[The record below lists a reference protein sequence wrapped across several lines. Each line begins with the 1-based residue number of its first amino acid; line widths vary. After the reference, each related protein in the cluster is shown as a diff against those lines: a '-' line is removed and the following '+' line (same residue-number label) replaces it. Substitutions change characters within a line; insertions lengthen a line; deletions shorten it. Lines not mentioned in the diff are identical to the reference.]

1 MADRFQEAKLRD
13 SIVDFVKKDLVG
25 PADENEILNESPM
38 FAYLTG
44 MIYPKGAAYGEA
56 SEQELGFEVDMEE
69 NADYSQDDDEDD
81 GQAMTTT
88 KFKQQTSIG
97 ATFYLKKIAK
107 SFNIRVN
114 WGDYTLLDEV
124 EDDPEE
130 VDLLEY
136 AKEEDVKKKRT
147 HRRYQR
153 YPQSETIFVEMDK
166 LPQNNEFILK
176 TDSRIKLKLN
186 IFGLTNEYQVISTF
200 ISNERSV
207 GDDATDS
214 ILFQVEMEIFAKD
227 DLFYAE
233 NICRDSLANE
243 EYLYSQRPVFAR
255 GRGCAVTWNN
265 LSNDE
270 TDYIK
275 TTFIPEHEICG
286 VSAAFEEF
294 PKDYFSTLFF
304 ARSSNKEKIIER
316 LHGLTS
322 SYENWINDLKNDP
335 KMKDQS
341 FYNKVGKDVI
351 EKCSNALKRM
361 NEGIDIISTNK
372 TAFNAFTFMNVCM
385 RLQKNI
391 ASYSKKHGQ
400 GIECNFGEF
409 TDPSNPDNDMTW
421 YPFQIAFILMNI
433 NSIVNPE
440 CDDRNI
446 VDLLYFPTGGGKT
459 EAYLGLIAFT
469 IAHRRMSRSP
479 NDEYNKDGGVTAFL
493 RYTLRLLTTQQR
505 DRITR
510 MIVAA
515 EYLRRKKPELL
526 GNEPISIGF
535 WVGGDVTPNS
545 YRDFVGD
552 DIPKIKEAKRKI
564 SNQLLTCPFCG
575 KPLDPEFAFR
585 YNDTTEEVEIYCED
599 KDCIFYKYP
608 ENGAELIPMPIYL
621 VDEQIYRHCPTVVLA
636 TVDKFARLPWDPK
649 TNALF
654 GRVDKKCTRHGYVA
668 MGEYHPYKH
677 QETVMSPSARC
688 VPVKMFAPPEL
699 IVQDE
704 LHLITGPLGTI
715 YGGYETL
722 IEDLCSYK
730 LNGKKIKPK
739 YVCSTA
745 TIKNADEQIKCLYG
759 RKKTNIF
766 PSRGLLIGD
775 SYFIRDESLE
785 TKPFRKYVGICAHGQ
800 SMKTTLLRTYAA
812 ILQYTFELSKDPANL
827 DYIDP
832 YFSLVGYFNSIRE
845 LGGTVRLLQDDI
857 PKRMNRIRNR
867 YKFEKVRP
875 LFATKQEEITSRIN
889 SRDIAKKLQKLETP
903 FGNKECIDTAVATNM
918 IAVGMDVDRLGL
930 MAVMGQPKLNSEYIQ
945 ATSRIGRRH
954 PGLVFTIYNPYRP
967 RDLSHYEN
975 FTGYHL
981 QLYRY
986 VEGTTATPF
995 SARAR
1000 DRFIHAI
1007 IIAVLRMKYPN
1018 MAGNPEKILELS
1030 DDELNAFTKIIEERI
1045 QLINPRGK
1053 DEAMREIRVFLA
1065 NWKRIASTKK
1075 MKYSGEPDPTTEV
1088 LMVGFEEKNRLGQS
1102 KSTLNSM
1109 REVESGSELYYDEG
1123 VI

>member
-1 MADRFQEAKLRD
+1 MGDRFKEAQLRD
-13 SIVDFVKKDLVG
+13 EIVGFVKKDLIG
-25 PADENEILNESPM
+25 PSDEMEILNESPM

-44 MIYPKGAAYGEA
+44 MIYPKGGAYGDK
-56 SEQELGFEVDMEE
+56 SEQEIGFDVDMEE
-69 NADYSQDDDEDD
+69 SADYSQDDDEDD
-81 GQAMTTT
+81 GQAMTVP

-97 ATFYLKKIAK
+97 ATFYLAKTAK
-107 SFNIRVN
+107 SFLVKIN
-114 WGDYTLLDEV
+114 WGDYSLLDEV
-124 EDDPEE
+124 EDEE
-130 VDLLEY
+130 LDLLEY
-136 AKEEDVKKKRT
+136 AEEEDVKKKKT

-153 YPQSETIFVEMDK
+153 YPHSETIRVDMDN
-166 LPQNNEFILK
+166 LPSNKEYALK
-176 TDSRIKLKLN
+176 TDQNIKLKLN
-186 IFGLTNEYQVISTF
+186 IFKLSNEYQVVSAF
-200 ISNERSV
+200 VSNERSI
-207 GDDATDS
+207 GDDLTDS
-214 ILFQVEMEIFAKD
+214 VMFQVEMEITSEN
-227 DLFYAE
+227 DLFFAE
-233 NICRDSLANE
+233 NICRDSLAE
-243 EYLYSQRPVFAR
+243 GEYLYSQRPVFAR
-255 GRGCAVTWNN
+255 GRGCSVFWNN
-265 LSNDE
+265 LTNEE
-270 TDYIK
+270 TDFIK

-294 PKDYFSTLFF
+294 PSDYFSTLFF
-304 ARSSNKEKIIER
+304 AKSSNKDKTVER
-316 LHGLTS
+316 LRGLTN
-322 SYENWINDLKNDP
+322 SYEDWINKLKNDP
-335 KMKDQS
+335 KMSNQD
-341 FYNKVGKDVI
+341 FYNKVGRKTVD
-351 EKCSNALKRM
+351 KCLNSLKRM
-361 NEGIDIISTNK
+361 NEGIDTLVNNPI
-372 TAFNAFTFMNVCM
+372 AFNAFTFMNVCM

-391 ASYSKKHGQ
+391 AGYSKKHGQ

-409 TDPSNPDNDMTW
+409 TNPSNPENDMTW
-421 YPFQIAFILMNI
+421 YPFQIAFILMNV

-440 CDDRNI
+440 CSDREI

-469 IAHRRMSRSP
+469 IAHRRMSRKP
-479 NDEYNKDGGVTAFL
+479 NDSYNKDGGVTAFL

-526 GNEPISIGF
+526 GSEPISIGF
-535 WVGGDVTPNS
+535 WVGRDVTPNS
-545 YRDFVGD
+545 YKDFLGD
-552 DIPKIKEAKRKI
+552 DIPRIKEAKRKI

-575 KPLDPEFAFR
+575 KPLDPDHAFR
-585 YNDTTEEVEIYCED
+585 YNDITEEVEIYCED

-608 ENGAELIPMPIYL
+608 ENGIDPIPMPIYL
-621 VDEQIYRHCPTVVLA
+621 VDEQIYRRCPTVVLA

-654 GRVDKKCTRHGYVA
+654 GRIDKKCSRHGYVA
-668 MGEYHPYKH
+668 LGEYHPYKH
-677 QETVMSPSARC
+677 NETATSQAARC
-688 VPVKMFAPPEL
+688 TPVKMFAPPEL

-722 IEDLCSYK
+722 IEDLCSYEV
-730 LNGKKIKPK
+730 NGKKIKPK
-739 YVCSTA
+739 YICSTA

-759 RKKTNIF
+759 RKKTAIF
-766 PSRGLLIGD
+766 PSSGLLIGD
-775 SYFIRDESLE
+775 SYFIRDEPLE
-785 TKPFRKYVGICAHGQ
+785 TKPFRKYVGVCASGQ

-812 ILQYTFELSKDPANL
+812 ILQYSFELSKDSGNADL
-827 DYIDP
+827 IDP
-832 YFSLVGYFNSIRE
+832 YYSLIGYFNSIRE

-875 LFATKQEEITSRIN
+875 LFTGKQEEITSRIN

-903 FGNKECIDTAVATNM
+903 FGNKDCIDTAVATNM

-930 MAVMGQPKLNSEYIQ
+930 MTVMGQPKLNSEYIQ

-1007 IIAVLRMKYPN
+1007 IIAVLRMKYPD
-1018 MAGNPEKILELS
+1018 MASKPEKILDLG
-1030 DDELNAFTKIIEERI
+1030 DDELNEFTKIIEERI

-1053 DEAMREIRVFLA
+1053 DEAMREIKIFIS
-1065 NWKRIASTKK
+1065 NWKRLAGNKK
-1075 MKYSGEPDPTTEV
+1075 MKYSGETDGTTEV
-1088 LMVGFEEKNRLGQS
+1088 LMVGFEEKNKLGQS

-1123 VI
+1123 RI

>member
-1 MADRFQEAKLRD
+1 MSDRFQEAKLRD
-13 SIVDFVKKDLVG
+13 DIVNFVKKDLVG
-25 PADENEILNESPM
+25 PSEDNEILNESPM

-44 MIYPKGAAYGEA
+44 MIYPKGGAYAEV
-56 SEQELGFEVDMEE
+56 SEQEIGFEMDMEGS
-69 NADYSQDDDEDD
+69 ADYSQDDDEDD
-81 GQAMTTT
+81 GQAMTTP

-97 ATFYLKKIAK
+97 ATFYLNKTAK
-107 SFNIRVN
+107 SFVIKVN
-114 WGDYTLLDEV
+114 WGDYTLLDEI
-124 EDDPEE
+124 EDEPE
-130 VDLLEY
+130 DLLEY
-136 AKEEDVKKKRT
+136 AEEEDVKKKKT

-153 YPQSETIFVEMDK
+153 TPQSETIDVELDK
-166 LPQNNEFILK
+166 LPRGNEFVLK
-176 TDSRIKLKLN
+176 TDSRVKIKLN
-186 IFGLTNEYQVISTF
+186 IFSLTNEYQVISAF
-200 ISNERSV
+200 VSNERSPSN
-207 GDDATDS
+207 DMTDS
-214 ILFQVEMEIFAKD
+214 VMFQVELEIIAKQ
-227 DLFYAE
+227 DLFFAE
-233 NICRDSLANE
+233 NICRDSLAE
-243 EYLYSQRPVFAR
+243 SEYLYSQRPVFAR
-255 GRGCAVTWNN
+255 GRGCAVSWNN
-265 LSNDE
+265 LTNEE

-286 VSAAFEEF
+286 VSASFEEF
-294 PKDYFSTLFF
+294 PSDYFSTLFL
-304 ARSSNKEKIIER
+304 AKKSNKEKIIER
-316 LHGLTS
+316 LYGLTT
-322 SYENWINDLKNDP
+322 SYERWINKLKEDP
-335 KMKDQS
+335 KMSDRD
-341 FYNKVGKDVI
+341 FYSKVGKDVI
-351 EKCSNALKRM
+351 EKCEYSLKRM
-361 NEGIDIISTNK
+361 NDGIATLENNTI
-372 TAFNAFTFMNVCM
+372 AFNAFTFMNICM

-391 ASYSKKHGQ
+391 SAYSKKHGQ

-409 TDPSNPDNDMTW
+409 IDPAKKENDMTW

-440 CDDRNI
+440 CDDRNV

-469 IAHRRMSRSP
+469 IANRRLSRSS

-515 EYLRRKKPELL
+515 EFLRRRKPELLL

-545 YRDFVGD
+545 YKDFVGD
-552 DIPKIKEAKRKI
+552 DIPRIKEAKRKI
-564 SNQLLTCPFCG
+564 SNQLLICPFCG
-575 KPLDPEFAFR
+575 KPLDPDYAFM
-585 YNDTTEEVEIYCED
+585 YNDLTEEVEIYCGD

-608 ENGAELIPMPIYL
+608 ENPDNKIPMPIYL

-654 GRVDKKCTRHGYVA
+654 GRVDKKCSRHGYVA

-677 QETVMSPSARC
+677 QATDLNPAANCRS
-688 VPVKMFAPPEL
+688 VKMFAPPEL

-722 IEDLCSYK
+722 IEDLCSYEH
-730 LNGKKIKPK
+730 NEKKIKPK

-759 RKKTNIF
+759 RKRTSIF

-785 TKPFRKYVGICAHGQ
+785 NKPFRKYVGVCAHGQ
-800 SMKTTLLRTYAA
+800 SMKTTLLRTFAA
-812 ILQYTFELSKDPANL
+812 ILQYAYELSKNPANF
-827 DYIDP
+827 DCINP
-832 YFSLVGYFNSIRE
+832 YYSLIGYFNSIRE

-857 PKRMNRIRNR
+857 PKRMNRIKNR

-875 LFATKQEEITSRIN
+875 LSTGKQEEITSRIS

-903 FGNKECIDTAVATNM
+903 FGSKDCIDTAVATNM
-918 IAVGMDVDRLGL
+918 IAVGMDVERLGL
-930 MAVMGQPKLNSEYIQ
+930 MTVMGQPKLNSEYIQ

-1018 MAGNPEKILELS
+1018 MASNPGKILELS
-1030 DDELNAFTKIIEERI
+1030 DAELNEFTKIIEKRI

-1053 DEAMREIRVFLA
+1053 DEAMREIRVFIS
-1065 NWKRIASTKK
+1065 NWKRLASSKK
-1075 MKYSGEPDPTTEV
+1075 MKYSGEPDVNTEV
-1088 LMVGFEEKNRLGQS
+1088 LMVGFEEKNKLGQS

-1123 VI
+1123 II

>member
-1 MADRFQEAKLRD
+1 MAE
-13 SIVDFVKKDLVG
+13 VGDLIFYKNTYV
-25 PADENEILNESPM
+25 
-38 FAYLTG
+38 
-44 MIYPKGAAYGEA
+44 
-56 SEQELGFEVDMEE
+56 SEQEIGFDIDMEK
-69 NADYSQDDDEDD
+69 NPDYSQDDDEDD
-81 GQAMTTT
+81 GQAMTVA

-97 ATFYLKKIAK
+97 ATFYLKKSAK
-107 SFNIRVN
+107 SFSIKVN
-114 WGDYTLLDEV
+114 WGDYSLLDEV
-124 EDDPEE
+124 ENNDEE
-130 VDLLEY
+130 IDLLDY
-136 AKEEDVKKKRT
+136 AKEEDVKKKKT

-153 YPQSETIFVEMDK
+153 TPRSETILVEFNQ
-166 LPQNNEFILK
+166 LPKNNEYIFK

-186 IFGLTNEYQVISTF
+186 IFGLSNEYQVVSAF

-207 GDDATDS
+207 GEDATDS
-214 ILFQVEMEIFAKD
+214 IMFQTELEILATSDMFC
-227 DLFYAE
+227 AE
-233 NICRDSLANE
+233 NICRDSLADE

-255 GRGCAVTWNN
+255 GRGCAVTWNDF
-265 LSNDE
+265 SDEE
-270 TDYIK
+270 TDFIK

-286 VSAAFEEF
+286 VSASFGEF
-294 PKDYFSTLFF
+294 PSDYFSTQFF
-304 ARSSNKEKIIER
+304 AKQKNKEKTIER
-316 LHGLTS
+316 LFGLSS
-322 SYENWINDLKNDP
+322 SYEEWIAKLKSSP
-335 KMKDQS
+335 KMRDAK
-341 FYNKVGKDVI
+341 FYNNVGKDVI
-351 EKCSNALKRM
+351 AKCSKALQRI
-361 NEGIDIISTNK
+361 NEGINILSTNNI
-372 TAFNAFTFMNVCM
+372 AFSAFCFMNCCM

-391 ASYSKKHGQ
+391 AAYSRKHGQ
-400 GIECNFGEF
+400 GIVCNFEDF
-409 TDPSNPDNDMTW
+409 TDPTKPENDMTW

-433 NSIVNPE
+433 NSIINPLS
-440 CDDRNI
+440 DDRNI

-469 IAHRRMSRSP
+469 IGYRRMSRTP

-515 EYLRRKKPELL
+515 EFLRLKYYKNL
-526 GNEPISIGF
+526 GDEPISIGF

-545 YRDFVGD
+545 YKDFIGD
-552 DIPKIKEAKRKI
+552 DIPRIKDAKRKI
-564 SNQLLTCPFCG
+564 SNQILTCPFCG
-575 KPLDPEFAFR
+575 KPLDPEYAFR
-585 YNDTTEEVEIYCED
+585 YNDATEDVEIYCED
-599 KDCIFYKYP
+599 KDCIFYKYREDGKP
-608 ENGAELIPMPIYL
+608 IPMPIYL

-654 GRVDKKCTRHGYVA
+654 GRVDRKCTRHGYVA
-668 MGEYHPYKH
+668 IGDYHPYKH
-677 QETVMSPSARC
+677 KEFGTCPEARC
-688 VPVKMFAPPEL
+688 QRVKKFAPPEL

-722 IEDLCSYK
+722 IEDLCSYE
-730 LNGKKIKPK
+730 LNGRKIKPK

-759 RKKTNIF
+759 RNKTNIF
-766 PSRGLLIGD
+766 PPRGLLIGD
-775 SYFIRDESLE
+775 SYFIRDESLAS
-785 TKPFRKYVGICAHGQ
+785 KPFRKYVGVCASGQ

-812 ILQYTFELSKDPANL
+812 ILQYAFELSKNPENSES
-827 DYIDP
+827 IDP
-832 YFSLVGYFNSIRE
+832 YYSLVGYFNSIRE

-857 PKRMNRIRNR
+857 PKRMYRIKNR
-867 YKFEKVRP
+867 YKFVNVRP
-875 LFATKQEEITSRIN
+875 LISFKQEEITSRIS

-903 FGNKECIDTAVATNM
+903 YGSKECIDTAVATNM

-945 ATSRIGRRH
+945 ATSRIGRKH

-975 FTGYHL
+975 FKGYHL

-1007 IIAVLRMKYPN
+1007 VIAVLRMKYPD
-1018 MAGNPEKILELS
+1018 MAGNPEKILELN
-1030 DDELNAFTKIIEERI
+1030 DEELNAFIKLIEQRI

-1065 NWKRIASTKK
+1065 NWKRIAQSKK
-1075 MKYSGEPDPTTEV
+1075 IKYSGEADANTEV
-1088 LMVGFEEKNRLGQS
+1088 LMVGFEEKNKMGQS

>member
-13 SIVDFVKKDLVG
+13 NIVGFVKKDLVG

-136 AKEEDVKKKRT
+136 AEEEDVKKKKT

-186 IFGLTNEYQVISTF
+186 TFGLTNEYQVISAF

-214 ILFQVEMEIFAKD
+214 IMFQVEMEIFAKD

-304 ARSSNKEKIIER
+304 AKSSNKEKTIER

-322 SYENWINDLKNDP
+322 SYENWINGLKNDP
-335 KMKDQS
+335 KMKNQC

-351 EKCSNALKRM
+351 EKCSDALKRM

-409 TDPSNPDNDMTW
+409 IDPSNPGNDMTW
-421 YPFQIAFILMNI
+421 YPFQIAFILTNI

-575 KPLDPEFAFR
+575 KPLNPEFAFR

-608 ENGAELIPMPIYL
+608 ENGAEPIPMPIYL

-654 GRVDKKCTRHGYVA
+654 GRIDKKCTRHGYVA
-668 MGEYHPYKH
+668 MGEHHPYKH
-677 QETVMSPSARC
+677 QETVLSPAARC

-785 TKPFRKYVGICAHGQ
+785 TKPFRKYVGVCAHGQ

-827 DYIDP
+827 DCIDP

-1030 DDELNAFTKIIEERI
+1030 DDELNAFAKIIEERI